1 MFIINNRKYRKC
13 IIIFFQAA
21 ILHAE
26 ENIEQTDN
34 EDEQDKEETGEDF
47 EFQSPSSSADPDY
60 QESVSS
66 SKDISLTMIDDDNV
80 PTIRRYSDKE
90 DTESDAEYSPP
101 VCSAKRAKSR
111 CGRGAGRERQGTW
124 RR

>member
-1 MFIINNRKYRKC
+1 MFIINNWKYRKC

-47 EFQSPSSSADPDY
+47 EFHVKRTRS
-60 QESVSS
+60 SVS
-66 SKDISLTMIDDDNV
+66 
-80 PTIRRYSDKE
+80 P
-90 DTESDAEYSPP
+90 
-101 VCSAKRAKSR
+101 
-111 CGRGAGRERQGTW
+111 
-124 RR
+124 